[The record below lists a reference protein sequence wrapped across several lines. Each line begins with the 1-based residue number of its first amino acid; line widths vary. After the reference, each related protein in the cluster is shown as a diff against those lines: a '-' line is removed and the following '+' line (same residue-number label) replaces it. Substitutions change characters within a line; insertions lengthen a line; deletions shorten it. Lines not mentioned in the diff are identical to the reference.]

1 MSDVT
6 SRIPKYEALFQK
18 VAADYSPMPLM
29 IDDRFIRAVAMAF
42 AELDAR
48 VAKLEGL
55 RVAASQL
62 CGGAVAAA
70 DFLDDLGW
78 EAATKVLR
86 AQIQACLEAL
96 GGTGV
101 VLGKKGGA

>member
-48 VAKLEGL
+48 VERLDADAKL
-55 RVAASQL
+55 AN
-62 CGGAVAAA
+62 
-70 DFLDDLGW
+70 
-78 EAATKVLR
+78 K
-86 AQIQACLEAL
+86 QIAELLEV
-96 GGTGV
+96 GRHD
-101 VLGKKGGA
+101 